1 MLYDITII
9 IWSCLLCM
17 SGLYFVFA
25 WNKECKAIKK
35 AILHLLFT
43 NTVFQF
49 YILIIILKIA
59 ME

>member
-1 MLYDITII
+1 MFYNISLVLC
-9 IWSCLLCM
+9 SVLLIM

-25 WNKECKAIKK
+25 WRKGCKAINK

-49 YILIIILKIA
+49 QILVILLRNLK
-59 ME
+59 

>member
-1 MLYDITII
+1 MLYDIAII
-9 IWSCLLCM
+9 IWSFLLFV

-25 WNKECKAIKK
+25 WKKECKAINK
-35 AILHLLFT
+35 AILYLLFT

-49 YILIIILKIA
+49 YILIIILSIA